1 MVLHNPNN
9 WHWVNKDVSGW
20 AKTYLT
26 QTLRAVSAEED
37 GVTAKVSNVLS
48 MDGDVDVSQ
57 RKGKVITLFDVKLQ
71 LEYEGTHLA
80 VIEFLQVVTKTSI
93 GKNKEEEAV
102 SGTITI
108 PEVAHDTEE
117 DEYVFEIENYA
128 DSSSK
133 QPVKD
138 LVRSKLV
145 PQLRKEL
152 AKLAPALVAEHGK
165 DIQHAPGVNP
175 SSGFTPATQYP
186 QTAKKETAAPKTTTT
201 TTAEKVSVNTATVT
215 ASDEFRTTAEELFKT
230 FTEPERLAAF
240 TRGAPR
246 QWDSAQVGGKFSIFD
261 GNVTGEFVKLESPN
275 LLVQKWRLAQW
286 PLGHFSTLEINFD
299 QNDVDGVTQMRV
311 SWAGVP
317 VGQEDVTKQ
326 NWELYYVRSIKQTFG
341 YVDLRLAL
349 QPIASLPSPS
359 RSRSFA
365 WIQLLITIFVLF
377 LGIGL
382 ALFSDQFR
390 AYWTRS

>member
-9 WHWVNKDVSGW
+9 WHWVNKDASAW
-20 AKTYLT
+20 AKNYLT
-26 QTLRAVSAEED
+26 EKLRVVSAEED
-37 GVTAKVSNVLS
+37 GVTAKVSNLLT

-71 LEYEGTHLA
+71 LEYEG
-80 VIEFLQVVTKTSI
+80 KT
-93 GKNKEEEAV
+93 KEEEAV

-117 DEYVFEIENYA
+117 DEYVFEIENYS

-133 QPVKD
+133 QSVKD

-152 AKLAPALVAEHGK
+152 SKLAPALVAEHGK
-165 DIQHAPGVNP
+165 DLQHAPGVNP
-175 SSGFTPATQYP
+175 SSGFTQATSYP
-186 QTAKKETAAPKTTTT
+186 QTPKRETTAPKPATT
-201 TTAEKVSVNTATVT
+201 TTANKVSVNTATVN

-230 FTEPERLAAF
+230 FTEPQRLAAF

-246 QWDSAQVGGKFSIFD
+246 QFDGAHVGGKFSIFD
-261 GNVTGEFVKLESPN
+261 GNVTGEFVKLESPK

-286 PLGHFSTLEINFD
+286 PQGHFSTLEINFD

-311 SWAGVP
+311 SWTGVP

-341 YVDLRLAL
+341 F
-349 QPIASLPSPS
+349 
-359 RSRSFA
+359 RSFA
-365 WIQLLITIFVLF
+365 WRQLLITLFVLF

-382 ALFSDQFR
+382 ALFSDYIPTYR
-390 AYWTRS
+390 TRL